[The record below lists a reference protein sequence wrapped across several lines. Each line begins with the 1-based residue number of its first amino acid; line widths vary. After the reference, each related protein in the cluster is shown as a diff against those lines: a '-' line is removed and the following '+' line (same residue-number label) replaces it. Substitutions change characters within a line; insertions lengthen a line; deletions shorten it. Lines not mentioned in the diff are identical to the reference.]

1 MEINPSQSP
10 NLLDPSKWVDNYG
23 DYLYNYAYF
32 RVNKTELAEDLVQD
46 TFLSALKAQEGFKG
60 EASEKTWLTGI
71 LRNKIID
78 HYKKASTQKE
88 KQDLDNHRAEA
99 SYNYFFEEDSGH
111 WTDDKGPKEWGVNAS
126 SSMESKEFFKVL
138 NSCLGKLPEKWAMAF
153 SLKTLDDVPGDKICK
168 ALDISSSNFWVII
181 HRAKLQ
187 LRECIEKNWMKA

>member
-1 MEINPSQSP
+1 MDPQTTS
-10 NLLDPSKWVDNYG
+10 LLQPARWVDNYG

-32 RVNKTELAEDLVQD
+32 RVNKQELAEDLVQD

-78 HYKKASTQKE
+78 HYKKASTQRE
-88 KQDLDNHRAEA
+88 KQELDNSRPAV
-99 SYNYFFEEDSGH
+99 SYNYFFEEEGGH
-111 WTDDKGPKEWGVNAS
+111 WTDDRGPKEWGVNAGN
-126 SSMESKEFFKVL
+126 SMESKEFFKIL
-138 NSCLGKLPEKWAMAF
+138 NACLSKLPEKWAMAF
-153 SLKTLDDVPGDKICK
+153 SLKTLDDVQGDKICK

-187 LRECIEKNWMKA
+187 LRECIEKNWIRA